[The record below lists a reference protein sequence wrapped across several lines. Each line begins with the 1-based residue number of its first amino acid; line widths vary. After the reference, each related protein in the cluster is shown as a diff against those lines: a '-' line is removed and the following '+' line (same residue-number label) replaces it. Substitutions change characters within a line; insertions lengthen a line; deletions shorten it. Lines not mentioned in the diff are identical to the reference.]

1 MNYESS
7 KFSKSRG
14 IGVFGDDA
22 RNSGIISDVW
32 RFYLLYRRPESHV
45 RFLFVILIN

>member
-1 MNYESS
+1 MNYENT

-22 RNSGIISDVW
+22 MKSGVISDVW
-32 RFYLLYRRPESHV
+32 RFYLLYRRPESQV
-45 RFLFVILIN
+45 SYILCIFIH